1 MKKPVIALAICLF
14 ALITAVQAEPTFK
27 LGPIEIEVIG
37 TSAYSNKGSKI
48 KTRIINT
55 SEKTIEKLCM
65 SCAVYKD
72 GKPIDYRSQY
82 PIWSGGSQELLERGA
97 EMFYTFYIFDTNI
110 DAWDAIEFRIKSIRY
125 KN

>member
-65 SCAVYKD
+65 SCAD
-72 GKPIDYRSQY
+72 
-82 PIWSGGSQELLERGA
+82 
-97 EMFYTFYIFDTNI
+97 FIFSTLI
-110 DAWDAIEFRIKSIRY
+110 LMHGMQ
-125 KN
+125 